1 MHPVERTIYKW
12 MSTLS
17 LGEQGNTI
25 VIGCS
30 GGPDSIA
37 LVHILH
43 AFSIK
48 CNLKLVP
55 VYVDHGL
62 RPAEIPGERLLVEQT
77 ARKLGLDWEIVEVAA
92 QSEAKRNKKSLE
104 HAARDLRYAALR
116 RIKEHYQA
124 VYIAV
129 GHNADDQVEEVLL
142 RLLRGS
148 SRKAL
153 SGMQQLEAC
162 ILRPLLQLSKQ
173 TILSYLADQQ
183 IPFCHDSSN
192 DDYSFLRN
200 RIRHEL
206 LPLLEQK
213 YDPGIRKALL
223 KSAANLAEDEDLLE
237 GQVQQMWESVG
248 VSQGDLS
255 SSQNTLELSINRQLV
270 NQYHPALQRRLF
282 ERILWNIGSPAR
294 YEHILAITKAVS
306 QGRSGTELHL
316 SKGLRVMVF
325 RNFIQFSYPRGRVAW
340 RGSLKNKSTEI

>member
-12 MSTLS
+12 MNTSP
-17 LGEQGNTI
+17 LGQQDNTI

-43 AFSIK
+43 ALSIK
-48 CNLKLVP
+48 CHLRVIP

-62 RPAEIPGERLLVEQT
+62 RPSEIPGERLLVQQT
-77 ARKLGLDWEIVEVAA
+77 ADKLGLDWEIVEVAA
-92 QSEAKRNKKSLE
+92 ESEAKRNKKSLE

-116 RIKEHYQA
+116 RLKAYYQA
-124 VYIAV
+124 AYIAV

-153 SGMQQLEAC
+153 SGMQQLENC

-213 YDPGIRKALL
+213 YDTGIRKALL

-237 GQVQQMWESVG
+237 GQVQQMWESVE
-248 VSQGDLS
+248 VSQGDPS
-255 SSQNTLELSINRQLV
+255 SLDSLELSVNRQLV

-294 YEHILAITKAVS
+294 YEHILAITRAVS

-316 SKGLRVMVF
+316 SKGLRVTVS
-325 RNFIQFSYPRGRVAW
+325 RDLIQFSYPRGRVAW
-340 RGSLKNKSTEI
+340 RGSLKNESTEI

>member
-1 MHPVERTIYKW
+1 MHPVERAVYKW
-12 MSTLS
+12 MSSAL

-25 VIGCS
+25 IIGCS
-30 GGPDSIA
+30 AGPDSIA

-43 AFSIK
+43 ALALK
-48 CNLKLVP
+48 CHFRLIA

-62 RPAEIPGERLLVEQT
+62 RPAEIPGERQLVQQT
-77 ARKLGLDWEIVEVAA
+77 AGKLGLDAEIVEVAA
-92 QSEAKRNKKSLE
+92 KSEAKHYKKSLE
-104 HAARDLRYAALR
+104 HAARDLRYAALHR
-116 RIKEHYQA
+116 MKEHYQA
-124 VYIAV
+124 DYIAV

-153 SGMQQLEAC
+153 SAMQQLENG

-173 TILSYLADQQ
+173 TLLNYLAEQR

-192 DDYSFLRN
+192 DDHSFLRN

-223 KSAANLAEDEDLLE
+223 KTAANLAEDEDFLE
-237 GQVQQMWESVG
+237 GQVQQMWDQVDVPMATPSSPEAMVLSVNRHM
-248 VSQGDLS
+248 VS
-255 SSQNTLELSINRQLV
+255 R
-270 NQYHPALQRRLF
+270 YHPALQRRLF
-282 ERILWNIGSPAR
+282 ERILWSIGTPAR

-306 QGRSGTELHL
+306 QGRSGSELHL
-316 SKGLRVMVF
+316 SKGLRVAVL
-325 RNFIQFSYPRGRVAW
+325 RDHIQFSYPRGRAAW
-340 RGSLKNKSTEI
+340 RGSLKNEHSRK